1 MSDNN
6 AARKGDEIIHSSI
19 FADITSIVAEGAAY
33 AVIGAAVGLAATAAA
48 PLLGAGAAAA
58 GVAAIGSSCLLSGI
72 VGGVLANVARI
83 TDDISSAAEGL
94 GNALFP
100 PSPAGKIT
108 TGSNNVLTNAIPA
121 ARAAGTLTPAD
132 TPSPE
137 PQSPGSFAD
146 YAGMLLSAAG
156 QFGSEMWQPSVAS
169 ASAGTSPLEEDKVAC
184 EKHSGPQ
191 YLAEGS
197 KSVFINGQPAVRAKD
212 RTTCEG
218 TISDDVSPNVI
229 IGGDTLTVRDIK
241 SGKTPGLALGMIA
254 LSLLRGRPG
263 KILKNMPCALAA
275 AGGGML
281 ADMAVNAVF
290 GSSHPV
296 HAATGV
302 KVLNDDDELDFSL
315 PGRFPL
321 RWQRSYNSLTT
332 REGLFGLGWAT
343 PFDSYLALEENNA
356 TWFDETGRELSFELP
371 PVDRAFYSISE
382 GIIIRRNENG
392 DVAIADDDGAVWRL
406 YKPTRANS
414 AVLRLA
420 SLSDEYGHALLT
432 TWDEHGRLVG
442 LHDEP
447 RAIDVT
453 LR

>member
-1 MSDNN
+1 M
-6 AARKGDEIIHSSI
+6 
-19 FADITSIVAEGAAY
+19 
-33 AVIGAAVGLAATAAA
+33 
-48 PLLGAGAAAA
+48 
-58 GVAAIGSSCLLSGI
+58 
-72 VGGVLANVARI
+72 
-83 TDDISSAAEGL
+83 AAE
-94 GNALFP
+94 
-100 PSPAGKIT
+100 
-108 TGSNNVLTNAIPA
+108 
-121 ARAAGTLTPAD
+121 RC
-132 TPSPE
+132 
-137 PQSPGSFAD
+137 
-146 YAGMLLSAAG
+146 LSRRR
-156 QFGSEMWQPSVAS
+156 
-169 ASAGTSPLEEDKVAC
+169 TSPLEEDKVAC
-184 EKHSGPQ
+184 DKHSGPQ

-218 TISDDVSPNVI
+218 TVSDDVSPNVI

-321 RWQRSYNSLTT
+321 RWQRSYNSLTI

-343 PFDSYLALEENNA
+343 TFDSYLTLEENNA
-356 TWFDETGRELSFELP
+356 TGSMKP
-371 PVDRAFYSISE
+371 
-382 GIIIRRNENG
+382 
-392 DVAIADDDGAVWRL
+392 GA
-406 YKPTRANS
+406 S
-414 AVLRLA
+414 
-420 SLSDEYGHALLT
+420 
-432 TWDEHGRLVG
+432 
-442 LHDEP
+442 
-447 RAIDVT
+447 
-453 LR
+453 

>member
-33 AVIGAAVGLAATAAA
+33 AVIGAAVGAAATVAA

-72 VGGVLANVARI
+72 IGGVLANVAGI
-83 TDDISSAAEGL
+83 TDDISNAAEGL

-108 TGSNNVLTNAIPA
+108 TGSSNVLTNALPA

-169 ASAGTSPLEEDKVAC
+169 AAAGTSPLEEDKVAC

-218 TISDDVSPNVI
+218 TVSDDVSPNVI

-241 SGKTPGLALGMIA
+241 SGKTQAW
-254 LSLLRGRPG
+254 
-263 KILKNMPCALAA
+263 
-275 AGGGML
+275 
-281 ADMAVNAVF
+281 
-290 GSSHPV
+290 
-296 HAATGV
+296 
-302 KVLNDDDELDFSL
+302 
-315 PGRFPL
+315 
-321 RWQRSYNSLTT
+321 RW
-332 REGLFGLGWAT
+332 G
-343 PFDSYLALEENNA
+343 
-356 TWFDETGRELSFELP
+356 
-371 PVDRAFYSISE
+371 
-382 GIIIRRNENG
+382 
-392 DVAIADDDGAVWRL
+392 
-406 YKPTRANS
+406 
-414 AVLRLA
+414 
-420 SLSDEYGHALLT
+420 
-432 TWDEHGRLVG
+432 
-442 LHDEP
+442 
-447 RAIDVT
+447 
-453 LR
+453 